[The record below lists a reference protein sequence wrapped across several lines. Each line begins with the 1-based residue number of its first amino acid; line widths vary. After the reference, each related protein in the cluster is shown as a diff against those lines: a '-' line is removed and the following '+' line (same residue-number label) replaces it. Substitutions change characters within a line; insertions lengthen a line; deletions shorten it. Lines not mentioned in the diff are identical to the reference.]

1 MANAESLEL
10 VTVDPTTLLVDTNI
24 RADLRLTKGFLQSIA
39 EHGVM
44 TPPTAVRTA
53 DGQLRV
59 RTGHR
64 RTAAAVHNGLAA
76 IPVLV
81 IGDES
86 TDDAATLD
94 RLATQWAENEHR
106 TGLDHAD
113 KVDTVEQMSL
123 LGVPAGQIAKRLKTT
138 RREVA
143 AAVAVAQSDTARSH
157 LAERDLTLDEAAA
170 FAEFADDPD
179 GIASLERAI
188 DTGRLAHVAQSLRDR
203 RADHAAA
210 LEAGSAYAAEG
221 ITIYTEHPAYGT
233 GPRALHSLVDAD
245 GNEATRETVPTEH
258 LAAYMQGRVAYLDKE
273 TGDEIDEDAI
283 DFTAGPDDEPDE
295 GLRHP
300 DTVDINHDGYRPVW
314 YCTDPAAAGLR
325 DRYGRN
331 TNTATADDSDTAKA
345 DRAAERRTVIDNN
358 KAWTSA
364 ETVRRAWLTDLAAR
378 KSAPKGAAT
387 FIANSLAA
395 RARLL
400 DAYHVHQTRNEILGT
415 TNATD
420 ITALI
425 GKASEARAQ
434 LLALVQVL
442 AAHEAATG
450 KNDWRTINTDTVT
463 YLRYLESLGYT
474 LSEIE
479 LRACGEEV
487 LTD

>member
-1 MANAESLEL
+1 MTNTESLEL

-81 IGDES
+81 IGDEA

-143 AAVAVAQSDTARSH
+143 AAVAVAQNDTARSH

-170 FAEFADDPD
+170 FAEFSDDPD
-179 GIASLERAI
+179 AIASLEHAI

-203 RADHAAA
+203 RAEHAAA

-273 TGDEIDEDAI
+273 TGDEIDEDTI

-314 YCTDPAAAGLR
+314 YCTDPTAAGLR

-331 TNTATADDSDTAKA
+331 TNTATADDSDTGKA
-345 DRAAERRTVIDNN
+345 DRAAETPRRHRQQQGMDQRRNRPPRMAHRPRRPQGRPEGSCHLHRQLTRRPRP
-358 KAWTSA
+358 
-364 ETVRRAWLTDLAAR
+364 TVRRLPRPPDPQRDPRHHERHRHHRTDRQGQRSPRPAPRPGPGPRRPRGRDRQERLAHHQHR
-378 KSAPKGAAT
+378 HRHLPPLSR
-387 FIANSLAA
+387 I
-395 RARLL
+395 ARLHPQR
-400 DAYHVHQTRNEILGT
+400 D
-415 TNATD
+415 
-420 ITALI
+420 
-425 GKASEARAQ
+425 
-434 LLALVQVL
+434 
-442 AAHEAATG
+442 
-450 KNDWRTINTDTVT
+450 RTPR
-463 YLRYLESLGYT
+463 LR
-474 LSEIE
+474 
-479 LRACGEEV
+479 
-487 LTD
+487 

>member
-1 MANAESLEL
+1 MTNTESLEL

-81 IGDES
+81 IGDEA

-143 AAVAVAQSDTARSH
+143 AAVAVAQNDTARSH

-170 FAEFADDPD
+170 FAEFSDDPD
-179 GIASLERAI
+179 AIASLEHAI

-203 RADHAAA
+203 RAEHAAA

-273 TGDEIDEDAI
+273 TGDEIDEDTI
-283 DFTAGPDDEPDE
+283 DFTA
-295 GLRHP
+295 
-300 DTVDINHDGYRPVW
+300 
-314 YCTDPAAAGLR
+314 AAPT
-325 DRYGRN
+325 
-331 TNTATADDSDTAKA
+331 TNPTKACATPTPSTSTTTATAPSGTAPTPLPPDSATATAAIPTPPQPTTATPARPTAPPNAAPSSTTTRHGPAPKPSA
-345 DRAAERRTVIDNN
+345 AHGSPTSPPARAPRRELPPSSPTHSPPAPDCSTPT
-358 KAWTSA
+358 TSTRPA
-364 ETVRRAWLTDLAAR
+364 TRS
-378 KSAPKGAAT
+378 SAP
-387 FIANSLAA
+387 
-395 RARLL
+395 
-400 DAYHVHQTRNEILGT
+400 
-415 TNATD
+415 
-420 ITALI
+420 
-425 GKASEARAQ
+425 
-434 LLALVQVL
+434 
-442 AAHEAATG
+442 
-450 KNDWRTINTDTVT
+450 RTPPT
-463 YLRYLESLGYT
+463 SPH
-474 LSEIE
+474 
-479 LRACGEEV
+479 
-487 LTD
+487 

>member
-1 MANAESLEL
+1 MTNTESLEL

-81 IGDES
+81 IGDEA

-143 AAVAVAQSDTARSH
+143 AAVAVAQNDTARSH
-157 LAERDLTLDEAAA
+157 LAERDLTLDEAAICRVLRRPGRHRLPRA
-170 FAEFADDPD
+170 RHRHRPTRSRRP
-179 GIASLERAI
+179 IAARPP
-188 DTGRLAHVAQSLRDR
+188 R
-203 RADHAAA
+203 RARRRTRSRKRLRRRGNHH
-210 LEAGSAYAAEG
+210 LHR
-221 ITIYTEHPAYGT
+221 TPAYGT

-273 TGDEIDEDAI
+273 TGDEIDEDTI

-314 YCTDPAAAGLR
+314 YCTDPTAAGLR

-331 TNTATADDSDTAKA
+331 TNTATADDSDTGKA
-345 DRAAERRTVIDNN
+345 DRAAERRAVIDNN

-378 KSAPKGAAT
+378 KGAPKGAAT

-395 RARLL
+395 RARLF

-450 KNDWRTINTDTVT
+450 KTT
-463 YLRYLESLGYT
+463 G
-474 LSEIE
+474 
-479 LRACGEEV
+479 AP
-487 LTD
+487 